1 MMSIKNF
8 ILEYSAFKI
17 YIDNI
22 KNKNKIE
29 KIIDFL
35 VHKFNYKVYKDK
47 LNCWY
52 VSLFYITEKNVK
64 YYNLERFQ
72 LINEN
77 EFIENYSKT
86 FNIIKNIEY

>member
-29 KIIDFL
+29 EIIDFL
-35 VHKFNYKVYKDK
+35 IHKFNYKVYKDK

-52 VSLFYITEKNVK
+52 VSLFYITEKKCKILQFRKVS
-64 YYNLERFQ
+64 
-72 LINEN
+72 ID
-77 EFIENYSKT
+77 
-86 FNIIKNIEY
+86 